1 MTPAAIQATTPSVIA
16 SRKEDLEKLEKA
28 IDQLRPEYREIII
41 LTKID
46 GLSYKEI
53 GKRLGKSVDA
63 VGMLLCRGMVALTSV
78 FEGD

>member
-1 MTPAAIQATTPSVIA
+1 MTPVAIQATTPSVIA
-16 SRKEDLEKLEKA
+16 ARKEDLERLEKA

-41 LTKID
+41 LARID

-53 GKRLGKSVDA
+53 GKRLSKSVDA
-63 VGMLLCRGMVALTSV
+63 VGMLLCRAMVALTNA